1 MWISLTT
8 ALQYYSS
15 IEITNDNNGARA
27 IRGSYRRD
35 CDLIQQFQQ
44 INQLRKDTLYAIN
57 KNQAT
62 PDFILD
68 TNKPENRNKCKAL
81 PKENWLLC
89 HREGLSK
96 ESITEQVF

>member
-8 ALQYYSS
+8 ALHHHSN
-15 IEITNDNNGARA
+15 I
-27 IRGSYRRD
+27 IRNPI
-35 CDLIQQFQQ
+35 LIP
-44 INQLRKDTLYAIN
+44 TLYVKEN
-57 KNQAT
+57 LTNNQAT
-62 PDFILD
+62 PDFLLD